1 VAQCCGEPYLQVRD
15 EELELTDSGWNPRPL
30 LRLLVYYLETAGMR
44 LNVDIFMSDDVL
56 HRMWSAI

>member
-15 EELELTDSGWNPRPL
+15 EELKLIDSVWNLRPL

-44 LNVDIFMSDDVL
+44 LNVDEFLYFHVG
-56 HRMWSAI
+56 